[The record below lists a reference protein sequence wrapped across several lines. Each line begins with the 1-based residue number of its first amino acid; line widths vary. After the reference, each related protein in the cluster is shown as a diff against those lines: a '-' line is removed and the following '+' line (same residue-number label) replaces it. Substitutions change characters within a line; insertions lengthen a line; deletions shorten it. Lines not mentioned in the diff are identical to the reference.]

1 MQIKIEES
9 DYSIAEGEES
19 LNKPIRLQFRNNQN
33 AFNITFSAITIAA
46 AEGMG
51 VGNFINSDT
60 IKEEAR
66 ATAGGVFG
74 YEICDC
80 SQWSRC
86 ICIRCSSGVG
96 TTDAPG
102 AGTPP

>member
-9 DYSIAEGEES
+9 DYSIAEGES

-46 AEGMG
+46 VEGKG

-66 ATAGGVFG
+66 ATAGGVFS

-80 SQWSRC
+80 SQWP
-86 ICIRCSSGVG
+86 IRCSSGVG
-96 TTDAPG
+96 TTGAPG
-102 AGTPP
+102 AGAPP